1 MTKCQ
6 QCDRLNESII
16 HNMIGRS
23 MNMKKVLG
31 ITGCIFLLIYLIIA
45 GGVYTDSLWVD
56 TLDLTLIHLI
66 QGQITEAVTSVVSIL
81 TGIGGI
87 RQVVVLTIIMTAVLL
102 IKKMYVAGFWLS
114 GTMAVCAVLFTM
126 IMKMAIGRERPDF
139 LVLATEQS
147 PSFPSGHT
155 TAATIFYGLIGICLI
170 LAVKNLW
177 KRIAFATVTLLI
189 ITFVML
195 SRIYLGAH
203 FPTDVLGGF
212 CFGMAS
218 VFISVIVYQS
228 ALPHLQKWLAQRNL
242 HDRSPSLD

>member
-1 MTKCQ
+1 
-6 QCDRLNESII
+6 
-16 HNMIGRS
+16 
-23 MNMKKVLG
+23 MKKVFG
-31 ITGCIFLLIYLIIA
+31 ITGFIFLLIYLIIA
-45 GGVYTDSLWVD
+45 WSVYTDSLWVN
-56 TLDLTLIHLI
+56 TLDLALIHLI
-66 QGQITEAVTSVVSIL
+66 QERVTEAVTAVVSIL

-87 RQVVVLTIIMTAVLL
+87 RQLVVLTVIMTAVLL

-114 GTMAVCAVLFTM
+114 GTMALCAVLLTT
-126 IMKMAIGRERPDF
+126 IMKIAVGRERPDF

-170 LAVKNLW
+170 LAAKSLW
-177 KRIAFATVTLLI
+177 KKIAFAVVTLLI

-203 FPTDVLGGF
+203 FPTDVLAGF

-228 ALPHLQKWLAQRNL
+228 MLPNLQKRLAKWNL
-242 HDRSPSLD
+242 HDRSPLLD